1 MMNPYTQYLPERLA
15 VWRARWGK
23 RALCALA
30 AALIVAVAIFGWK
43 YWQQRQTA
51 RAAVLYEQL
60 QQTISSE
67 PASSVD
73 KKETRIARIATELEN
88 RFGRTPYAQMG
99 ALAAAKA
106 LYQAANAQAAK
117 VQLQWAADVA
127 IDVEY
132 RQIARLRLSALLLEE
147 KAYDEALRVLNSGAS
162 TPAFAALRAQQRGD
176 ALAAQGQR
184 EQARAAYRDALQ
196 SLDAKNTAA
205 RQWVQ
210 LKLNALGG

>member
-1 MMNPYTQYLPERLA
+1 MRWRGTRRSGALRLSVLAAIYLKKEDDEPIHAIPSGAPGRLA
-15 VWRARWGK
+15 GALGQAG
-23 RALCALA
+23 ALCSGGGADCRGGYFWLEILA
-30 AALIVAVAIFGWK
+30 TTPNG
-43 YWQQRQTA
+43 
-51 RAAVLYEQL
+51 
-60 QQTISSE
+60 
-67 PASSVD
+67 
-73 KKETRIARIATELEN
+73 ARIATELEN

>member
-43 YWQQRQTA
+43 YWQQRQT
-51 RAAVLYEQL
+51 
-60 QQTISSE
+60 
-67 PASSVD
+67 
-73 KKETRIARIATELEN
+73 
-88 RFGRTPYAQMG
+88 

>member
-1 MMNPYTQYLPERLA
+1 MRWRGTRRSGALRLSVSAAIYLKKEDDEPIHAIPSGAPGRLA
-15 VWRARWGK
+15 GALGQAG
-23 RALCALA
+23 ALCSGGGADCRGGYFWLEILA
-30 AALIVAVAIFGWK
+30 TTPNGARRCVIRAIAADDLVRTRLFC
-43 YWQQRQTA
+43 RQ
-51 RAAVLYEQL
+51 EG
-60 QQTISSE
+60 
-67 PASSVD
+67 D
-73 KKETRIARIATELEN
+73 
-88 RFGRTPYAQMG
+88 AQP
-99 ALAAAKA
+99 
-106 LYQAANAQAAK
+106 AK